1 MNLKDLK
8 SFLDFKSQQYES
20 IEFITHDPIQI
31 PHQFS
36 HKKDIEIAAFLS
48 ATIAWGNRVSI
59 LKSAQ
64 RIMDLMDAAPYDFI
78 INHQEND
85 FKNFNGFVHRTFNG
99 QDLKYFE
106 SSFRR
111 VCDR

>member
-1 MNLKDLK
+1 MNPKDLK

-36 HKKDIEIAAFLS
+36 NKKDIEIAAFLS

-64 RIMDLMDAAPYDFI
+64 RIMELVDYAPYDFI
-78 INHQEND
+78 INHRMKKIRCVSSSSVI
-85 FKNFNGFVHRTFNG
+85 FRFN
-99 QDLKYFE
+99 
-106 SSFRR
+106 
-111 VCDR
+111 